1 METMKERDTVPA
13 ENGAMR
19 SAPVPSTVFIVDD
32 DHGVR
37 KSLRWL
43 VGSVGLPVE
52 TYGSAR
58 DFLDSF
64 DPDRPGCL
72 VVDVRMPGMSGPD
85 LQEELKSRNATL
97 PIIFITGYG
106 DVQTAVRTLR
116 NGAADF
122 IEKPFSNQ
130 LLLDRIQRAIEF
142 DQAERHRLA
151 EHSRVAARA
160 SRLTPR
166 EREVVDLVAAGK
178 PSKMIAVDLG
188 VSEKTVEF
196 HRSNIMNKLG
206 ARSLAD
212 LLRVVHLMR
221 SGERTPQMVR

>member
-1 METMKERDTVPA
+1 MHSDHDSDSAERTGPPSP
-13 ENGAMR
+13 R
-19 SAPVPSTVFIVDD
+19 SASIVFVVDD
-32 DHGVR
+32 DAGVR

-43 VGSVGLPVE
+43 VESVGLSVE
-52 TYGSAR
+52 TYASAR
-58 DFLDSF
+58 EFLDTF

-85 LQEELKSRNATL
+85 LQEALLSRGATL

-106 DVQTAVRTLR
+106 DVPTAVRSLK

-130 LLLDRIQRAIEF
+130 LLLDRIQQAIET
-142 DQAERHRLA
+142 DLRERQELA
-151 EHSRVAARA
+151 ASADVAARA
-160 SRLTPR
+160 ARLTQR
-166 EREVVDLVAAGK
+166 EREVMNLVAAGK
-178 PSKMIAVDLG
+178 PSKVIAIELG

-206 ARSLAD
+206 VRSMAN
-212 LLRVVHLMR
+212 LLRLVLRMQPEFKIAPVSR
-221 SGERTPQMVR
+221 

>member
-1 METMKERDTVPA
+1 MHRHHDSDPA
-13 ENGAMR
+13 ERTGHGSPR
-19 SAPVPSTVFIVDD
+19 SPSIVFVVDD
-32 DHGVR
+32 DAGVR

-43 VGSVGLPVE
+43 VESVGLSVE
-52 TYGSAR
+52 TYATAR
-58 DFLDSF
+58 EFLDSF

-85 LQEELKSRNATL
+85 LQEALLSRGATL

-106 DVQTAVRTLR
+106 DVPTAVRTLK

-130 LLLDRIQRAIEF
+130 LLLDRIQ
-142 DQAERHRLA
+142 QAVQADLHERHERAVTA
-151 EHSRVAARA
+151 EVAARA
-160 SRLTPR
+160 ARLTQR
-166 EREVVDLVAAGK
+166 EREVMNLVAAGK
-178 PSKMIAVDLG
+178 PSKIIAIELG

-206 ARSLAD
+206 VRSVAN
-212 LLRVVHLMR
+212 LLRLVM
-221 SGERTPQMVR
+221 SMQPQNKGAPVSR